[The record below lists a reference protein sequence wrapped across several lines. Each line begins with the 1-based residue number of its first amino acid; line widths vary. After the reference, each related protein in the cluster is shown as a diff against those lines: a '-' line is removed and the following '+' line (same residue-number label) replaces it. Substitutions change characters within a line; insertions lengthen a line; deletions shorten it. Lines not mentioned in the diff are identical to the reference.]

1 MTMGNSSAPEDPAS
15 HGASASLQGWPAR
28 CSLAELARILT
39 MLHGHQA
46 PSESSLKK
54 WSAAGAF
61 SGCVAL
67 PHQPPGRAPS
77 SATRDVLIRHLR
89 GGRPGLQLD
98 TQGAIARVYAQWP
111 HLADSGAPAALDL
124 AAARAADHLEARLGT
139 VLSAVALGATT
150 AEVDSRAAS
159 EPCSTGVALQQ
170 VLEQMTAMRQEMAR
184 MRSELAQFSAMR
196 NNLITKLDNAVS
208 RAQGSNGAGAP
219 AASMDP
225 LIEARHNRDMGV
237 LKSMLG
243 EILAVVTKSD

>member
-1 MTMGNSSAPEDPAS
+1 MENSLPAGDPVLPSVA
-15 HGASASLQGWPAR
+15 ASLQGWPPR

-61 SGCVAL
+61 SDCVA
-67 PHQPPGRAPS
+67 PPQETAERAPS
-77 SATRDVLIRHLR
+77 SATRDALRRQPR
-89 GGRPGLQLD
+89 GGRPGLRLH
-98 TQGAIARVYAQWP
+98 TQRAIARVYAQWP
-111 HLADSGAPAALDL
+111 HLGGPGAPAALDL
-124 AAARAADHLEARLGT
+124 AAARAADHLEARLGP
-139 VLSAVALGATT
+139 VLSAAVLAATAAEPVARA
-150 AEVDSRAAS
+150 DSVAF
-159 EPCSTGVALQQ
+159 STEAALQH

-184 MRSELAQFSAMR
+184 MRGELAQFTAMR

-208 RAQGSNGAGAP
+208 RAQGSMGGGAS
-219 AASMDP
+219 AAGVDP

-243 EILAVVTKSD
+243 EILAAVTKGD